1 MHSVTALPAGLYL
14 HCSWLNNQTAL
25 VVTDVIIHDT
35 YIIFCCSTFKT
46 ACPAY
51 TFVTVRKTG
60 KLLIQEFKAD
70 HNHEISKE
78 IFERYP
84 EV

>member
-1 MHSVTALPAGLYL
+1 MINT
-14 HCSWLNNQTAL
+14 W
-25 VVTDVIIHDT
+25 
-35 YIIFCCSTFKT
+35 IIFCCSTFES

-51 TFVTVRKTG
+51 IFVTAVRKTG